1 MMPEQA
7 PERGTDEV
15 VLQRTAK
22 LLGGKPLLKRKLE
35 HPIDIHEII
44 RDGLPPGS
52 LTHLLKALRVLRR
65 DADLEQVVGMSVRTM
80 QRLGGRS
87 KPLSPEQ
94 SGRTVE
100 FAKVLARATEI
111 LGSQD
116 EAERWMKRP
125 ALGLDRRLPIE
136 LLTTNAGA
144 DLVEDYLTRLEY
156 GVYT

>member
-1 MMPEQA
+1 MPGQA
-7 PERGTDEV
+7 HVSRTDEL

-22 LLGGKPLLKRKLE
+22 LLGGRSLLKRKLE
-35 HPIDIHEII
+35 NPIDVHEIV
-44 RDGLPPGS
+44 RKGLPPGS
-52 LTHLLKALRVLRR
+52 LTHLLNALRVLRR
-65 DADLEQVVGMSVRTM
+65 DADLEQAVGMSVRTM

-111 LGSQD
+111 FGSQD

-125 ALGLDRRLPIE
+125 ALGLDRKPPIE